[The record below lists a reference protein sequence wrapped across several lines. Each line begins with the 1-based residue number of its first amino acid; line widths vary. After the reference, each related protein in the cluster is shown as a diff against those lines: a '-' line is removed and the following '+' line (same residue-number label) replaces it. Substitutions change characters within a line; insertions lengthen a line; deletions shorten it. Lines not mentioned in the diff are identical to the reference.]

1 MPRKHKIKLELD
13 GFAAARPSDLKAVQK
28 STWKF
33 LGKFWHRT
41 YKAIKFTKRGSTKYG
56 FAPRSGMPGSGK
68 AFRGSYSEA
77 KLLRKP
83 FFRNSDSGL
92 PIGEVKPNV
101 WSGRS
106 RSEAMSNQIVHATA
120 RKSGQGRVDIIISG
134 NKLNI
139 HNPASKTR
147 PKHDVTSIVSSELRE
162 MERVGAK
169 RFAKELLRVRRRKTV
184 KS

>member
-1 MPRKHKIKLELD
+1 MAYRIQMELG
-13 GFAAARPSDLKAVQK
+13 GFSAAGKSDLQKVQK

-33 LGKFWHRT
+33 LGKFWHRM

-68 AFRGSYSEA
+68 AFKGSYSEA

-106 RSEAMSNQIVHATA
+106 RAEAMSNQIVHATA
-120 RKSGQGRVDIIISG
+120 RSSGRGRVDIVISG
-134 NKLNI
+134 KKLNI
-139 HNPASKTR
+139 HNPASATR
-147 PKHDVTSIVSSELRE
+147 PKQDVTSIISSELRK
-162 MERVGAK
+162 MEEVGRI
-169 RFAKELLRVRRRKTV
+169 RFAKELQRINKRKTI